1 MTTCQ
6 AKWPIPVR
14 ANAVHTIRAA
24 VRKALADW
32 GAEAAIDD
40 NTLIVSELVTNAIRH
55 GAPDIT
61 LNLVADD
68 GRVIGAVT
76 DQGRQQPRMR
86 PMTDLDTGGRGLHLV
101 NDLATVWGVES
112 PPDGRH
118 GKTVWW
124 LWAGVP

>member
-40 NTLIVSELVTNAIRH
+40 NTLIVSELVTTKLSFTRPT
-55 GAPDIT
+55 GPDLT
-61 LNLVADD
+61 
-68 GRVIGAVT
+68 
-76 DQGRQQPRMR
+76 
-86 PMTDLDTGGRGLHLV
+86 
-101 NDLATVWGVES
+101 TVGWFVL
-112 PPDGRH
+112 P
-118 GKTVWW
+118 W
-124 LWAGVP
+124 